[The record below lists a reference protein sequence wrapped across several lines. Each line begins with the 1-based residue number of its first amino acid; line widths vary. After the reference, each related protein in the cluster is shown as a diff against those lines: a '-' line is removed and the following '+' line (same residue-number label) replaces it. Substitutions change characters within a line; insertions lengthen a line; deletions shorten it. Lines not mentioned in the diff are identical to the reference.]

1 MESYA
6 DSTVSELHRCLYRA
20 YGSYGSAVS
29 SLREL
34 LAFGVPRRLYSGHS
48 FDPAWKYAQSEGGL
62 MKPIKGA
69 WLLLCLVF
77 ATGVV
82 HAQGVG
88 ASGDITGT
96 VTDPSGAGTP
106 KATILAVES
115 DKGIQHTT
123 ETDTRGEYRLV
134 GLPPATYEITVKFA
148 GFQAQVRKANVTV
161 GATVVVDF
169 RLAVSS
175 KLETVTVTVEQP
187 VVETENGSQSNTV
200 TQQYINGLPSGRGD
214 YLNFTLLMPGVS
226 DSTRMA
232 SDTEFRVKQTPQSG
246 LSFYGSNGRGNSVTV
261 DGGEAN
267 DNAGGVRLTVSQ
279 DAVQE
284 FQINRSNYSAELG
297 GASGATINIVT
308 KSGGND
314 VRGSLYAFFRND
326 VMDARNPFS
335 LSQALQPGDA
345 FVPADPDSEA
355 QPVKDSLSRQRFG
368 GTLGFPI
375 HKDKT
380 FLFVAFEGLRQDAE
394 NAVPLLTNTN
404 IFRPTSAQTAVLAGL
419 AAQGSTP
426 VTCFAG
432 QPQIPAN
439 TCAALLTSALTVS
452 AATGLSAGQKARNA
466 FVVDQLENNGGL
478 FAYNTR
484 AYFASGRFDH
494 HFNEANKLSINY
506 RFGHDRE
513 ESPDVQSLTGFSRGS
528 SIHTYD
534 NTLQAAWYHLFSPRT
549 QNEARVQWGYNSF
562 DVIPNEPGEVGLDIP
577 GIANLGTNIFLPSL
591 TIARRYELADN
602 FTMIRGHHTMKLG
615 GYFLY
620 RGDHTESHTFFPGRF
635 VFGSLPAG
643 LLSPQLA
650 STTLNS
656 VQSVSL
662 GLPQFYQQG
671 FDNPVYNYPR
681 PFGAGYWQDSWN
693 IWPNFTL
700 NYGIRYELD
709 GQYGPLNTDKNNV
722 APRVSFAWDP
732 FKNHKTVI
740 RGGYG
745 IFYSQIYG
753 QIADVAKT
761 LGNINGFRQIA
772 QVFVPLTTPITSSAT
787 IFQTLFAQ
795 GRIQCTTPAPGDAAC
810 ITPADLS
817 QFTDPSSV
825 FPTPGVPCPACAQP
839 ITITHS
845 GPNPFFT
852 VLFSG
857 QPDYRNPYSQQAEYG
872 IEREIAS
879 GLSVS
884 ASYIYVHTIGLPVAI
899 DINLLPAPFLP
910 AGPAGIPIRQWA
922 GTSCPGGAQNIFT
935 GAVTCFVNFGLLQTN
950 QYSSAG
956 AALYHGGILE
966 IKKRFSDHFTLFGSY
981 TYSKAIDEVT
991 DFNSDFGPMD
1001 QTNLAGERGRSTFDQ
1016 RHKVVFAAVLESPS
1030 KNRVLSGF
1038 QLAPIVRYNSQHP
1051 FNLLAGTNVNND
1063 RHSTNDR
1070 PPGAGRNTGIG
1081 PDYVTFDMRLSRV
1094 FKLTEKANVQL
1105 MAEGFNI
1112 FNRTNFASVNNVVG
1126 VIAPPFDLSGTRAA
1140 SPSQPLG
1147 FTSAFPK
1154 REIQLGLRVNF

>member
-1 MESYA
+1 MRS
-6 DSTVSELHRCLYRA
+6 
-20 YGSYGSAVS
+20 
-29 SLREL
+29 
-34 LAFGVPRRLYSGHS
+34 
-48 FDPAWKYAQSEGGL
+48 
-62 MKPIKGA
+62 IKGA

-77 ATGVV
+77 TTGLA

-88 ASGDITGT
+88 TSGDITGT
-96 VTDPSGAGTP
+96 VNDPSGAGIP

-115 DKGIQHTT
+115 DKGIQYTT
-123 ETDTRGEYRLV
+123 ETDARGEYRFA
-134 GLPPATYEITVKFA
+134 GLPPATYEMTVKIG
-148 GFQAQVRKANVTV
+148 GFQTAVQKGVILTV
-161 GATVVVDF
+161 GTTVVADF
-169 RLAVSS
+169 RL
-175 KLETVTVTVEQP
+175 KLASGSEVVEVNAEPP
-187 VVETENGSQSNTV
+187 VVETQRGSQANTV
-200 TQQYINGLPSGRGD
+200 TQQYIAELPIGRRD
-214 YLNFTLLMPGVS
+214 YLTFTLLMPGVS
-226 DSTRMA
+226 NSTRMA

-297 GASGATINIVT
+297 GASGAAINIVT
-308 KSGGND
+308 KSGSNE
-314 VRGSLYAFFRND
+314 VHGSLYGFFRSEA
-326 VMDARNPFS
+326 MDARNPFS
-335 LSQALQPGDA
+335 LSQALQPGDP
-345 FVPADPDSEA
+345 FVPANPDSQG
-355 QPVKDSLSRQRFG
+355 QPVKDALNRQQFG
-368 GTLGFPI
+368 GTMGFPI

-404 IFRPTSAQTAVLAGL
+404 IFRPTSAQTTVLAGL
-419 AAQGSTP
+419 AAQGATP

-432 QPQIPAN
+432 QPQMPAS

-452 AATGLSAGQKARNA
+452 STTGLSAGQAARNA
-466 FVVDQLENNGGL
+466 FLIGQFENNGGL

-484 AYFASGRFDH
+484 TYYASGRFDH
-494 HFNEANKLSINY
+494 HFSEANQLSINY

-528 SIHTYD
+528 SIHSYD
-534 NTLQAAWYHLFSPRT
+534 NTIQAAWYHLFSRRT
-549 QNEARVQWGYNSF
+549 QNEARVQWSYNSF

-577 GIANLGTNIFLPSL
+577 GFANLGTNIFLPSL
-591 TIARRYELADN
+591 TIARRYEVADN

-615 GYFLY
+615 GYFLH

-650 STTLNS
+650 STTVNS
-656 VQSVSL
+656 LQSVSL

-681 PFGAGYWQDSWN
+681 PFGAGYWQDSWSF
-693 IWPNFTL
+693 WPNFTF
-700 NYGIRYELD
+700 NYGVRYELD
-709 GQYGPLNTDKNNV
+709 GQYGPLNTDKNNF
-722 APRVSFAWDP
+722 APRISFAWDP
-732 FKNHKTVI
+732 FKNHKTAI

-745 IFYSQIYG
+745 IFYSQVYG
-753 QIADVAKT
+753 QIADVAHT
-761 LGNINGFRQIA
+761 LGVLNPSGRPVTDLTTCSASPDACSRQIA
-772 QVFVPLTTPITSSAT
+772 QIFVPLQGIPGLSSAA

-795 GRIQCTTPAPGDAAC
+795 GKVSCTAPTTGAAAC
-810 ITPADLS
+810 ITPADLT
-817 QFTDPSSV
+817 QFGISV
-825 FPTPGVPCPACAQP
+825 
-839 ITITHS
+839 THT
-845 GPNPFFT
+845 GAIPPLT

-857 QPDYRNPYSQQAEYG
+857 QPDYRNPYSQQAEFG
-872 IEREIAS
+872 IEREITK

-884 ASYIYVHTIGLPVAI
+884 ANYIYVHTIGLPVAI
-899 DINLLPAPFLP
+899 DINLLPAPFVP
-910 AGPAGIPIRQWA
+910 AGPAGIPIRQWSTSA
-922 GTSCPGGAQNIFT
+922 GLPCAGA
-935 GAVTCFVNFGLLQTN
+935 AVFTCFVNPSLLQNN

-966 IKKRFSDHFTLFGSY
+966 IKKRFSDHFTLFGNY
-981 TYSKAIDEVT
+981 TYRTAIDEVT

-1001 QTNLAGERGRSTFDQ
+1001 QTNLAGERGLSTFDQ
-1016 RHKVVFAAVLESPS
+1016 RHKFVIAAVLESPW
-1030 KNRVLSGF
+1030 KNRILAGF
-1038 QLAPIVRYNSQHP
+1038 QAAPIVRYNSAHP

-1081 PDYVTFDMRLSRV
+1081 PDYVTFDMRLSRT
-1094 FKLTEKANVQL
+1094 FKLTEKATVQL

-1126 VIAPPFDLSGTRAA
+1126 VIAPPFRLRGTETA

-1154 REIQLGLRVNF
+1154 REIQLGLRVSF